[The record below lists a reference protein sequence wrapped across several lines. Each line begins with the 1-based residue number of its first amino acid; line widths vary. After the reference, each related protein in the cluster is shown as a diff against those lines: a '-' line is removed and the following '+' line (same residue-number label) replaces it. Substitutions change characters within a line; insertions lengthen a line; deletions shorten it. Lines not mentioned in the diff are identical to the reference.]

1 LSTKKQKL
9 PVLAACRLVA
19 ALIVVMVHYEI
30 IFGHFVVY
38 GALGT
43 TALSWFFVL
52 SGFILSYTYTELETR
67 AQFKRFYTHRFIRI
81 YPVYFLS
88 VAFSSALVIIGY
100 QVMGENYFAEVHR
113 PFELMYDLPENKDGG
128 FWLMAVI
135 RHLTFTQ
142 SASSIETLNL
152 VFDGPLWSLVLE
164 VYFYLTFPIFL
175 FLLKNINTRARIAIA
190 FLLGYL
196 LQFVLILV
204 FLPDAEEYNVMNLN
218 VTVYTNPLIRGIE
231 FVFGM
236 LLYKLFALNM
246 AAEVQR
252 RMKLWPSILAAS
264 VWIIVVVLSEM
275 YVLYQFRVYFVALP
289 FVCYLVYA
297 LATMNWFP
305 EGRADRICVLCGGIS
320 YVLYCFH
327 WPLMELIQLFD
338 LLPQLPFPLHLLLL
352 TAVLL
357 IFSWLIYRFVETPAR
372 KFLYRRMT

>member
-1 LSTKKQKL
+1 
-9 PVLAACRLVA
+9 VA